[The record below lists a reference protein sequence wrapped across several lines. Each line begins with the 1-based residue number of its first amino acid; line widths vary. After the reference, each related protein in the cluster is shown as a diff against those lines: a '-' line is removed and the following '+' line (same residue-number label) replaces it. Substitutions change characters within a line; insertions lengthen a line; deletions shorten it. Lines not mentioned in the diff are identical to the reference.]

1 MNPLRPAHLMV
12 GLAVGGIG
20 HASAAEFYVGGPET
34 KNGLQIVGNYLT
46 GIEMEPMPAGSA
58 MGPDAVH
65 LELDV
70 HAARDEAHGFAEDA
84 WMPYLTITYA
94 IEKVGSD
101 FKKTGQLLPMTAGD
115 GPHYANNVMLSGP
128 GQYHVKYLIDPP
140 SKAGFIRHVDKVTG
154 VPEWWAP
161 FTVEWTFNYPSQ
173 AKK

>member
-1 MNPLRPAHLMV
+1 MHLLRPAHLLI
-12 GLAVGGIG
+12 GLAIAGVG

-34 KNGLQIVGNYLT
+34 KNGLEIVGNYLT

-58 MGPDAVH
+58 MGSDAVH

-70 HAARDEAHGFAEDA
+70 HAAKDEAHGFAEDA
-84 WMPYLTITYA
+84 WVPYFTITYT

-101 FKKTGQLLPMTAGD
+101 FKKSGQLFPMIAKD
-115 GPHYANNVMLSGP
+115 GPHYATNLTMGGP
-128 GQYHVKYLIDPP
+128 GQYHVRYLIEPL
-140 SKAGFIRHVDKVTG
+140 SKAGFIRHVDKETG

-161 FTVEWTFNYPSQ
+161 FTVEWTFSYPSQ